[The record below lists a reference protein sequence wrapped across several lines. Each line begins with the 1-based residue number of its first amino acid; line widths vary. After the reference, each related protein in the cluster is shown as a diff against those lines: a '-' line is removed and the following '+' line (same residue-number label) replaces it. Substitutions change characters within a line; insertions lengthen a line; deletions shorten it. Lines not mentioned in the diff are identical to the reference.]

1 MKTTTRAQ
9 KMNCKKCGSNR
20 LRRIKKTFIQKL
32 LNRIICAKN
41 IELRVYKCEI
51 CKWQGML
58 KINLKKEEA
67 VITKT
72 NHPWRDM
79 WVF

>member
-1 MKTTTRAQ
+1 MA
-9 KMNCKKCGSNR
+9 KMLIQNIHCKKCGSNR
-20 LRRIKKTFIQKL
+20 VRRIKKTFIQKL
-32 LNRIICAKN
+32 LSYFVSAKN
-41 IELRVYKCEI
+41 TELRVYKCEI
-51 CKWQGML
+51 CKWQGMI
-58 KINLKKEEA
+58 KINVKKEA